1 MDSNP
6 IKRYTLITDLKTA
19 KNDWKE
25 KRGRM
30 NEKKTAFAQRI
41 EQNSKNYFPKDLFDL
56 NTAKIM
62 LTQFQECFG
71 LDTLMTDR
79 HGNILMTIGDFGD
92 FKPDVV
98 NRPGNKIRV
107 KGRTVCHI
115 YAKYDHVTVENLD
128 AVHRILDAYIE
139 TLENYSQKS
148 YLVSEQAVYIEELEQ
163 QMEKDAAQAQYS
175 GQNDP
180 LTGVLNRNHFIS
192 QMKELVEREVVPT
205 AVICV
210 NINDWRFVDNNF
222 GEEESDRLIVTVADI
237 LKAKAEEA
245 GLEHAVIG
253 RVEGDVFHVLLPL
266 TEEDEA
272 RAYCDTVQLACDSF
286 EDEKLA
292 PSVAVGCV
300 MRANVEESFKDIL
313 SDAEY
318 AMLENKFAIKNAP
331 GYKERLEKGLKNA

>member
-1 MDSNP
+1 
-6 IKRYTLITDLKTA
+6 
-19 KNDWKE
+19 
-25 KRGRM
+25 
-30 NEKKTAFAQRI
+30 
-41 EQNSKNYFPKDLFDL
+41 
-56 NTAKIM
+56 
-62 LTQFQECFG
+62 
-71 LDTLMTDR
+71 MTDR

-98 NRPGNKIRV
+98 NEPGNKIRV
-107 KGRTVCHI
+107 KGRTICHI
-115 YAKYDHVTVENLD
+115 YTKSPAAEGASDVG
-128 AVHRILDAYIE
+128 RSILDAYIE
-139 TLENYSQKS
+139 TLERYSEKS
-148 YLVSEQAVYIEELEQ
+148 YLASEQAVYIEELEQ
-163 QMEKDAAQAQYS
+163 QLEKDAAQTQYS

-192 QMKELVEREVVPT
+192 QMKELAEREVVPT
-205 AVICV
+205 AAICV

-222 GEEESDRLIVTVADI
+222 GEEESDRLIVTVAEI

-253 RVEGDVFHVLLPL
+253 RVEGDVFNVLLPL

-272 RAYCDTVQLACDSF
+272 KAYCDIIQQACDSF
-286 EDEKLA
+286 EDERLA

-300 MRANVEESFKDIL
+300 MRTNVEESFKNIL

-331 GYKERLEKGLKNA
+331 GYRERLEKGLKNA

>member
-1 MDSNP
+1 
-6 IKRYTLITDLKTA
+6 
-19 KNDWKE
+19 
-25 KRGRM
+25 M
-30 NEKKTAFAQRI
+30 NEKRTAFAQRI

-56 NTAKIM
+56 ETAKIM
-62 LTQFQECFG
+62 LTQFHKCFG

-79 HGNILMTIGDFGD
+79 HGNILMTVGDFGD

-98 NRPGNKIRV
+98 NKPGNKIRV

-115 YAKYDHVTVENLD
+115 YAKYDHVAAERFE
-128 AVHRILDAYIE
+128 AVSKFLGAYIE
-139 TLENYSQKS
+139 TLENHSQKS
-148 YLVSEQAVYIEELEQ
+148 YLASEQGVYIEELEQ
-163 QMEKDAAQAQYS
+163 QLEKDAAQAQYS

-192 QMKELVEREVVPT
+192 QMKELAEREIVPT
-205 AVICV
+205 AVICA

-222 GEEESDRLIVTVADI
+222 GEEESDRLIVAVAEI
-237 LKAKAEEA
+237 LKAKVEEA
-245 GLEHAVIG
+245 GLNHAVIG
-253 RVEGDVFHVLLPL
+253 RVEGDVFNVLLPL
-266 TEEDEA
+266 AEEDEA
-272 RAYCDTVQLACDSF
+272 KAYCDAVQQACDSF

-300 MRANVEESFKDIL
+300 MRTNVEESFKNIL

>member
-1 MDSNP
+1 
-6 IKRYTLITDLKTA
+6 
-19 KNDWKE
+19 
-25 KRGRM
+25 M
-30 NEKKTAFAQRI
+30 NEKRTAFAQRI

-56 NTAKIM
+56 KPAETM
-62 LTQFQECFG
+62 LTQFNECFG

-79 HGNILMTIGDFGD
+79 HGNVLMTIGDFGD

-98 NRPGNKIRV
+98 NKPGNKIRV

-115 YAKYDHVTVENLD
+115 YAKYDHVAQEKLETV
-128 AVHRILDAYIE
+128 RRFLDAYIE
-139 TLENYSQKS
+139 TLEKHSEMS
-148 YLVSEQAVYIEELEQ
+148 YLASEQAVYIEELEQ
-163 QMEKDAAQAQYS
+163 QLERETAQAQYS

-192 QMKELVEREVVPT
+192 QMKELAEREVVPT
-205 AVICV
+205 AAICV

-222 GEEESDRLIVTVADI
+222 GEEESDRLIVTVAEI
-237 LKAKAEEA
+237 LKARAEES

-272 RAYCDTVQLACDSF
+272 KAYCDAIQQACDSF

-292 PSVAVGCV
+292 PSIAVGCV
-300 MRANVEESFKDIL
+300 MRTNVEESFKNIL

-331 GYKERLEKGLKNA
+331 GYRERLEKGLKNA

>member
-1 MDSNP
+1 
-6 IKRYTLITDLKTA
+6 
-19 KNDWKE
+19 
-25 KRGRM
+25 M
-30 NEKKTAFAQRI
+30 NEKKNAFAQQI
-41 EQNSKNYFPKDLFDL
+41 EQNSKNYSPKDLFDL
-56 NTAKIM
+56 KTAEAM
-62 LTQFQECFG
+62 LTQLNKSFG

-79 HGNILMTIGDFGD
+79 HGSILMTIGDFGD

-115 YAKYDHVTVENLD
+115 YAKYDHVAQEDFD
-128 AVHRILDAYIE
+128 AVNRILGAYIE
-139 TLENYSQKS
+139 TLEDYCGKS
-148 YLVSEQAVYIEELEQ
+148 FLASEQAVYIEELEQ
-163 QMEKDAAQAQYS
+163 QLEKDTEQAKYS

-192 QMKELVEREVVPT
+192 HMKELAEREVVPT

-222 GEEESDRLIVTVADI
+222 GEEESDRLIVTVAEI
-237 LKAKAEEA
+237 LRSKAKEA
-245 GLEHAVIG
+245 GLENAVIG
-253 RVEGDVFHVLLPL
+253 RVEGDVFNVLLPL

-272 RAYCDTVQLACDSF
+272 RDYCDRIQQACDSF
-286 EDEKLA
+286 EDERLA

-300 MRANVEESFKDIL
+300 MRTNVEESFKNIL

-318 AMLENKFAIKNAP
+318 AMLENKFTIKNAP
-331 GYKERLEKGLKNA
+331 GYRERLEKGLY

>member
-1 MDSNP
+1 
-6 IKRYTLITDLKTA
+6 
-19 KNDWKE
+19 
-25 KRGRM
+25 M
-30 NEKKTAFAQRI
+30 NEKRTAFAQRI
-41 EQNSKNYFPKDLFDL
+41 EQNSKNYSPKDLFDL
-56 NTAKIM
+56 ETAKIM
-62 LTQFQECFG
+62 LMQLHECFG

-98 NRPGNKIRV
+98 NKPGNKIRV

-115 YAKYDHVTVENLD
+115 YERHDHVAETD
-128 AVHRILDAYIE
+128 FGAVNKILEAYIE
-139 TLENYSQKS
+139 TLENHSEKS
-148 YLVSEQAVYIEELEQ
+148 YLASEQAVYIEELEQ
-163 QMEKDAAQAQYS
+163 QLEKDAAQAQYS

-192 QMKELVEREVVPT
+192 QMKELAEREVVPT
-205 AVICV
+205 AAICV

-222 GEEESDRLIVTVADI
+222 GEEESDRLIVTVAEI
-237 LKAKAEEA
+237 LKAKVEET
-245 GLEHAVIG
+245 GLNHAVIG

-266 TEEDEA
+266 VEEDEA
-272 RAYCDTVQLACDSF
+272 KAYCDAVQLACDSF
-286 EDEKLA
+286 EDKILA

-300 MRANVEESFKDIL
+300 MRTNVEESFKNIL

-331 GYKERLEKGLKNA
+331 GYRERLEKGLKNA